1 MLWTNKLIFS
11 LIKFGINTKR
21 VSVIEWYNRK
31 MKDWNIIK
39 RQKFI
44 LLLSAASILLV
55 LIATILSIVFY
66 NKLYDQ
72 IADWAVKNS
81 LDFTRPSSVS
91 IISMLS
97 FGVVALFVVFSIL
110 CWIFT
115 INASSKQDA
124 KVGFFLAV
132 AIVATVIVFFSA
144 ISMLTFSPIMK
155 SALKRNEVFTD
166 AQRTEILNLSS
177 MNNLKYLGFIT
188 FPIYLAYTI
197 LSWIS

>member
-21 VSVIEWYNRK
+21 VNVIEWYNRK

-124 KVGFFLAV
+124 KVGFFSCRSYCSNGYC
-132 AIVATVIVFFSA
+132 VFLCYF
-144 ISMLTFSPIMK
+144 
-155 SALKRNEVFTD
+155 N
-166 AQRTEILNLSS
+166 
-177 MNNLKYLGFIT
+177 
-188 FPIYLAYTI
+188 AYF
-197 LSWIS
+197 